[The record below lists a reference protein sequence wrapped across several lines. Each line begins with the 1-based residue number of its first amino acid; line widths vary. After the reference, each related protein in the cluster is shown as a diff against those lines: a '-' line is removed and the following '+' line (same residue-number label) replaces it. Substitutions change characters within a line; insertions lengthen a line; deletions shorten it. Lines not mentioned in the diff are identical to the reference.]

1 MFNGRFLIINQPDAS
16 AATCDPG
23 HRFCRKAPAHDPRRI
38 NLTRRSRMSA
48 APRTRRL
55 LGFDAIEWLVWG
67 LTVVGLGCAIA
78 STVI

>member
-1 MFNGRFLIINQPDAS
+1 MFSGHFLIINQPNSCAG
-16 AATCDPG
+16 TCDPG
-23 HRFCRKAPAHDPRRI
+23 HRLSGKAPAHDPLRI
-38 NLTRRSRMSA
+38 PSDQEISMSA

-55 LGFDAIEWLVWG
+55 LGFDAVEWLVWG